1 MMIDILVTQ
10 RADAKFA
17 YLLAHGA
24 GADMTTPFLNAIT
37 GLLVDRS
44 IAVFRFE
51 FTYMTER
58 KTKGLRRPPP
68 RAEVLKPEYL
78 AAIAQL
84 TAYEN
89 LPPHL
94 FIGGKSMGGRVASMI
109 AGEAFASGD
118 VAGLVCLGFPFHPP
132 AKLENLRTQ
141 HLETLHC
148 PTLIVQG
155 ELDPFG
161 HRGEHERFKLD
172 PAIEIAWIDDGD
184 HDFRPRGVS
193 GFTRTGNLVAAA
205 DATRAFME
213 KTASRRKT

>member
-1 MMIDILVTQ
+1 MIDMLITQ
-10 RADAKFA
+10 PADAKFG

-24 GADMTTPFLNAIT
+24 GAGMTSPFLNAIT
-37 GLLVDRS
+37 DLLIERG

-68 RAEVLKPEYL
+68 KAETLQPEYL
-78 AAIAQL
+78 AALKQL
-84 TAYEN
+84 TAMKK

-118 VAGLVCLGFPFHPP
+118 VAGLICLGFPFHPP
-132 AKLENLRTQ
+132 AKLENLRTR

-155 ELDPFG
+155 ERDPFG
-161 HRGEHERFKLD
+161 YRAEHERFKLD

-184 HDFRPRGVS
+184 HDFGPRGAS
-193 GFTRTGNLVAAA
+193 GFTRKGNLVTAAN
-205 DATRAFME
+205 ATVAFMK
-213 KTASRRKT
+213 KTVSTSKT